1 MISRAT
7 LSIVGAL
14 VLVLAL
20 VGTDLLVLAQH
31 NPNTVLAKPHYYMAL
46 GDSLTFG
53 YQPNLNFTDGFADK
67 VFASLNPASASEEIN
82 YACAGE
88 TTTTMIQGGCIA
100 RYLHHGSYT
109 GPQLDAAVEFLQDHP
124 GQVSPVTLEMGANDV
139 LPDWHEGTC
148 GPDPNSVADLAK
160 MDDNLTK
167 TILPRLTQALSAGT
181 AGMGGMGG
189 MAATAATNVRSG
201 DLVMLNYYNP
211 FAQECPDSAGFVHTF
226 NQHLAADAAQFGVPI
241 VDVYAAFGGDAQ
253 MATNVCTGQADA
265 QGVHRAYTWICNA
278 QFKDYHPTTDGYSV
292 MASAVELALGYPGGP
307 SVPGVVPM
315 GRLPLPVAYRPVRR
329 SF

>member
-1 MISRAT
+1 MGSRVT
-7 LSIVGAL
+7 LSIVAAV

-31 NPNTVLAKPHYYMAL
+31 NPSKVLTKPHYYMAL

-53 YQPNLNFTDGFADK
+53 YQPNLNFTDGFADQ
-67 VFASLNPASASEEIN
+67 VFASLNSANVSEEIN

-148 GPDPNSVADLAK
+148 GPDPNSTADLAT
-160 MDDNLTK
+160 MDSNLTK
-167 TILPRLTQALSAGT
+167 TILPRLTQALSANT
-181 AGMGGMGG
+181 NGMGG
-189 MAATAATNVRSG
+189 MAATAAQNVRAG

-253 MATNVCTGQADA
+253 MATNVCTGTTGA
-265 QGVHRAYTWICNA
+265 QGYPPYTWICNA
-278 QFKDYHPTTDGYSV
+278 QFKDYHPTTAGYTV
-292 MASAVELALGYPGGP
+292 MAKAVELALGYPGAPG
-307 SVPGVVPM
+307 VPGVAPM
-315 GRLPLPVAYRPVRR
+315 GRVPLPTAYRPVRR